1 MWFDAHVFIKEYLMS
16 LVMMAQ
22 NAVKALNM
30 KHFLLNFL
38 QLHKEETYD
47 LRHSLNVPYIFTVNS
62 PS

>member
-1 MWFDAHVFIKEYLMS
+1 MMS

-22 NAVKALNM
+22 NAVKALYM

-38 QLHKEETYD
+38 QLHEEETYN
-47 LRHSLNVPYIFTVNS
+47 LRHSLNVPYILTVNS